1 MELYRYKKNKSL
13 HELIKSAF
21 QDILLK
27 GKIFD
32 LSLVENREF
41 QRKLERNIVR
51 DKTAKVRRV

>member
-27 GKIFD
+27 GK
-32 LSLVENREF
+32 NR
-41 QRKLERNIVR
+41 
-51 DKTAKVRRV
+51 